1 MLFPSA
7 QRFKRSSAAF
17 LNPVLQNSL
26 EDVVLLYEV
35 QYMGADGTS
44 SSNQDWGHCPYWGYP
59 FSVFMS
65 LVLIPAA
72 NPLLTM

>member
-1 MLFPSA
+1 MEPLFSHYYFPAMLFPAA

-35 QYMGADGTS
+35 RYMGADGTLS
-44 SSNQDWGHCPYWGYP
+44 TKQDWGYY
-59 FSVFMS
+59 
-65 LVLIPAA
+65 
-72 NPLLTM
+72 